1 MPRDGSHPPFPGL
14 APTQIAPPT
23 SYRSRALAMPA
34 ILLLCLFA
42 AACSQTPP
50 AKDKTPHV
58 VATTPITDDVVDYQ
72 DFTGRVEAHDSIDV
86 RARSTGY
93 LTKLCFKDGDPVK
106 EGDVLFEI
114 DPRPYEAQLNQDQA
128 DLAKIKAI
136 VTKTEALYRR
146 SISLSKIA
154 SSQEDIDTQKGDW
167 EVAKAAILQAEAK
180 IRLSQLNLDWTK
192 VTAPISGRVSRRY
205 VDPGNLVK
213 ADDTVLTTIVSD
225 DHVYVYFDVDER
237 SYLDLIGE
245 TPQTAESAP
254 PPKLKLKVM
263 MRLANSE
270 EFTHTGAVDFV
281 DNRIHGNTG
290 TIRMRAVFA
299 NPRDTIKAGLFAR
312 IRVFVGKPFKTILIP
327 DEALQSDQGRKY
339 VYVVTT
345 ATEKKEDG
353 TEETHDIVEYRPVV
367 LGQAIQGL
375 REIKEAKRDGE
386 GKIIEGVV
394 KDERVIIN
402 GMQRVR
408 PKTVVHVTMEP
419 PPKPPRLLSG
429 KLAGLFDL
437 GTPPKP
443 ADLPPIRSGGQ

>member
-1 MPRDGSHPPFPGL
+1 MARDGSHPPFPGVG
-14 APTQIAPPT
+14 PIPNSPPSLHRVRWVT
-23 SYRSRALAMPA
+23 MPA
-34 ILLLCLFA
+34 ILLTCLFA
-42 AACSQTPP
+42 AACSQSQP
-50 AKDKTPHV
+50 AKDKSVHV
-58 VATTPITDDVVDYQ
+58 VVTTPITDDVIDYQ

-93 LTKLCFKDGDPVK
+93 LTKLCFKDGDRVK

-146 SISLSKIA
+146 SVALSGKVA
-154 SSQEDIDTQKGDW
+154 SSQEDIDTQRGDW

-192 VTAPISGRVSRRY
+192 VTAPISGRISRRF
-205 VDPGNLVK
+205 VDPGNLIK
-213 ADDTVLTTIVSD
+213 ADDTVLTTIVAD
-225 DHVYVYFDVDER
+225 DNVYVYFDVDER
-237 SYLDLIGE
+237 SYLDLVGE
-245 TPQTAESAP
+245 TSSTAESAP

-270 EFTHTGAVDFV
+270 EYTHTGEVDFV
-281 DNRIHGNTG
+281 DNRVHGNTG

-312 IRVFVGKPFKTILIP
+312 IRIFVGKPFQAVLIP
-327 DEALQSDQGRKY
+327 DEALQSDQGRKF
-339 VYVVTT
+339 VYIVTT
-345 ATEKKEDG
+345 ATEKKPDG
-353 TEETHDIVEYRPVV
+353 TEETQDIVEYRPVV

-375 REIKEAKRDGE
+375 REIKEAKRDKD
-386 GKIIEGVV
+386 GKITEGLA

-408 PKTVVHVTMEP
+408 PKTIVNATMQP
-419 PPKPPRLLSG
+419 PPSPPRLLQG
-429 KLAGLFDL
+429 KLAGLFDP
-437 GTPPKP
+437 GTQPKP
-443 ADLPPIRSGGQ
+443 ANERPVRSGQ